1 MLGAVED
8 RFGNG
13 LATVGDEVLVA
24 AQNEDAPGAASTYD
38 LRTGAPTATFQAP
51 VPAENDGFGARVGAS
66 RRLLAI
72 LGTPGVFVYGWTRGL
87 LGVIET
93 GGAPL
98 DPCAGTQALAVRG
111 RRIAMTTRCGASV
124 VDWPGAPRALT
135 LTPGDTNEY
144 FGWAIALAAGR
155 VLIGSP
161 HFADPDAPGRVY
173 ALDAR
178 TGALAWEAR
187 ALDATNGDGFGAAL
201 AIVGSD
207 VLVGAPLDDRDG
219 LDTGSVHLL
228 DTATGRVRHRY
239 ANPSGRSGENF
250 GHAVAGDRHIVLV
263 GAPYAPVNESGA
275 GVAYVL
281 DARSGAL
288 REALAPE
295 PNEADAN
302 AGRAVAVTASRFLV
316 GGSDWSGIGM
326 VGVFD
331 R

>member
-1 MLGAVED
+1 MGD
-8 RFGNG
+8 RSCRR
-13 LATVGDEVLVA
+13 
-24 AQNEDAPGAASTYD
+24 PGAD
-38 LRTGAPTATFQAP
+38 RL
-51 VPAENDGFGARVGAS
+51 PALCR
-66 RRLLAI
+66 
-72 LGTPGVFVYGWTRGL
+72 
-87 LGVIET
+87 
-93 GGAPL
+93 
-98 DPCAGTQALAVRG
+98 
-111 RRIAMTTRCGASV
+111 
-124 VDWPGAPRALT
+124 
-135 LTPGDTNEY
+135 
-144 FGWAIALAAGR
+144 
-155 VLIGSP
+155 
-161 HFADPDAPGRVY
+161 PGR
-173 ALDAR
+173 AR
-178 TGALAWEAR
+178 AGLRSRCADGSLAWEAR

-316 GGSDWSGIGM
+316 GGSDWSGSGWSECSIAERWCAP
-326 VGVFD
+326 V
-331 R
+331 